1 MRLHSTLFPI
11 VLSISLAVGIGAI
24 AFLAGRSAAKPNE
37 RYERG
42 VRDGERLGR
51 NAAAAEFADGSARY
65 RAIFARGRTTG
76 IREGRRLGARD
87 GRAGGFAHGRTSAFR
102 TFPGGWDIGSWYAI
116 AVGPSGEAGF
126 PYVMTGRVAMRPGR
140 TYGLCGAKPRRVCE
154 ASRRPAV
161 TRASAP
167 TR

>member
-11 VLSISLAVGIGAI
+11 VLSISLAVGLSGI

-37 RYERG
+37 RYEQG

-65 RAIFARGRTTG
+65 RAIFARGRAAG
-76 IREGRRLGARD
+76 VREGRRLGARD
-87 GRAGGFAHGRTSAFR
+87 GRAGGFAHGRTSAFKAFR
-102 TFPGGWDIGSWYAI
+102 GGWDIGSWYAI
-116 AVGPSGEAGF
+116 AVGPSGEPGF
-126 PYVMTGRVAMRPGR
+126 PYVMTGRVAVRPGR
-140 TYGLCGAKPRRVCE
+140 VYGLCGAKPQRVCE
-154 ASRRPAV
+154 APRRATV